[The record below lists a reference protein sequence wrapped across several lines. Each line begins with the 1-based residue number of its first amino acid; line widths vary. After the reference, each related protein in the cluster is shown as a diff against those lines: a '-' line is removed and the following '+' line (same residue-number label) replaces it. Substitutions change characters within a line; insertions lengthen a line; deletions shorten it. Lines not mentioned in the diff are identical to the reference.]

1 MKVIWS
7 NKALEQLRFWKRT
20 NPKVTKRIQIL
31 IDNIVSTPYDG
42 KGKPKPLKYKL
53 NGSWSRRIDQEH
65 RLVYSVNLE
74 IQLIEIESCKGHY

>member
-42 KGKPKPLKYKL
+42 KGKPEPLKYKL
-53 NGSWSRRIDQEH
+53 NASWSRRID
-65 RLVYSVNLE
+65 
-74 IQLIEIESCKGHY
+74 